1 MASII
6 YGTIFICIQTT
17 TKWQEQRQQGR
28 EREIAQVCQSLASVL
43 IYLPEL
49 YKVLGKKITAIIFF
63 ITAKTKAKK
72 KAGAK
77 KGGRVASELL
87 LKADC

>member
-1 MASII
+1 M
-6 YGTIFICIQTT
+6 F
-17 TKWQEQRQQGR
+17 
-28 EREIAQVCQSLASVL
+28 
-43 IYLPEL
+43 
-49 YKVLGKKITAIIFF
+49 FF

-87 LKADC
+87 F

>member
-1 MASII
+1 MARAKAARKGAGDSP
-6 YGTIFICIQTT
+6 GLSKF
-17 TKWQEQRQQGR
+17 
-28 EREIAQVCQSLASVL
+28 SVSFNIL
-43 IYLPEL
+43 SEL
-49 YKVLGKKITAIIFF
+49 YKVLGKEITAIIFF

-87 LKADC
+87 LIKSRLLDFLDSTPFP

>member
-1 MASII
+1 MAKAKAARKGAGDSPGWSKSRVSFNIL
-6 YGTIFICIQTT
+6 
-17 TKWQEQRQQGR
+17 
-28 EREIAQVCQSLASVL
+28 S
-43 IYLPEL
+43 EL
-49 YKVLGKKITAIIFF
+49 YVTDVTRLSLKNYCYVFFF

-87 LKADC
+87 F